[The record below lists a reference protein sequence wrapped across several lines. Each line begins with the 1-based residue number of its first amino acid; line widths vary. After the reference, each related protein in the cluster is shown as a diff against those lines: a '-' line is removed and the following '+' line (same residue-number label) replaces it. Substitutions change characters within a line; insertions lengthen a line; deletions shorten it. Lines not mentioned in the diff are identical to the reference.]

1 MQKKKKKRKRKGR
14 IACEGKCLKVDL
26 LINSNTNF
34 QLSFLTS
41 GLHIATQLCW
51 LPYIKFFDWLREVF
65 FVIASEFFWKM
76 SSSCIQ
82 FPSR

>member
-41 GLHIATQLCW
+41 GLHIATQLSW

-65 FVIASEFFWKM
+65 LS
-76 SSSCIQ
+76 
-82 FPSR
+82 